1 MTISVNFEAG
11 GRKNGK
17 SSQYVDC
24 LHAGDTDY
32 DATTGIDISTNT
44 FEPKDSDD
52 NNVIMTGM
60 IATEGSGN
68 IAIEMEMGGVMTIP
82 VSVSADE
89 GHRRILD
96 GYRIKKIF
104 NTAGGTSFTGYIFP
118 VW

>member
-60 IATEGSGN
+60 VVTEGTGN
-68 IAIEMEMGGVMTIP
+68 IAIEMEMGGVMTPP
-82 VSVSADE
+82 VSVSAEE

-104 NTAGGTSFTGYIFP
+104 NVAGGTSFTGYIFP